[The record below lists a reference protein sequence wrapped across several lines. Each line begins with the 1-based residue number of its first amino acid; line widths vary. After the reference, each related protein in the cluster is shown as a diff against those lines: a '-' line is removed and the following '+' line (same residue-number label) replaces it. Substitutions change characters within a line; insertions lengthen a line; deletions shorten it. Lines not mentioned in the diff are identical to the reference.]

1 MGELDDQDSLYDV
14 LRRIGFYF
22 VICISF
28 RYLKLNGFVI
38 DNFLYCYF
46 KFRGIFLVHHVS
58 NVCFLMC

>member
-1 MGELDDQDSLYDV
+1 MTKIVFMNV

-28 RYLKLNGFVI
+28 RYLKFNGFVI
-38 DNFLYCYF
+38 DNFLYCFF

-58 NVCFLMC
+58 NVCFFMC